1 MRNKI
6 TKHTHTRRNRHD
18 ARLVV
23 FEILARAPKSWT
35 PAKKQETRKNNR
47 GIHTR
52 FSTRTD
58 ESLLYRSIL
67 EIPRSC
73 FGMKIAKRK
82 GNEMREKRE
91 KNERERERER
101 CNRYNINRLLFPAN
115 TLAIYI
121 YTYIPFARV
130 VCYVARLDG
139 NGKKFC
145 ILCRPRA
152 DSLCIMRRV
161 VAGLRIKHC
170 ECAVIR
176 YCMWTWPPLPGA
188 IMRPIRRPP
197 IPPANYYFR
206 LTPATAITS
215 KYCFDGTR

>member
-1 MRNKI
+1 MILYADRWITLVPFDSRNSAFLLWNENRE
-6 TKHTHTRRNRHD
+6 TEGERDEGERR
-18 ARLVV
+18 
-23 FEILARAPKSWT
+23 K
-35 PAKKQETRKNNR
+35 
-47 GIHTR
+47 
-52 FSTRTD
+52 
-58 ESLLYRSIL
+58 
-67 EIPRSC
+67 
-73 FGMKIAKRK
+73 
-82 GNEMREKRE
+82 
-91 KNERERERER
+91 ERER

-121 YTYIPFARV
+121 YIYTYTPFARV

-188 IMRPIRRPP
+188 IMRPIRRPLP
-197 IPPANYYFR
+197 
-206 LTPATAITS
+206 S
-215 KYCFDGTR
+215 TR

>member
-91 KNERERERER
+91 KNERERERE
-101 CNRYNINRLLFPAN
+101 
-115 TLAIYI
+115 
-121 YTYIPFARV
+121 
-130 VCYVARLDG
+130 
-139 NGKKFC
+139 NGATD
-145 ILCRPRA
+145 II
-152 DSLCIMRRV
+152 ST
-161 VAGLRIKHC
+161 GYYSLRIHSLYIFIHISLLPVSC
-170 ECAVIR
+170 V
-176 YCMWTWPPLPGA
+176 TLPGWTVMERSFA
-188 IMRPIRRPP
+188 
-197 IPPANYYFR
+197 YYAGR
-206 LTPATAITS
+206 VRILYA
-215 KYCFDGTR
+215 